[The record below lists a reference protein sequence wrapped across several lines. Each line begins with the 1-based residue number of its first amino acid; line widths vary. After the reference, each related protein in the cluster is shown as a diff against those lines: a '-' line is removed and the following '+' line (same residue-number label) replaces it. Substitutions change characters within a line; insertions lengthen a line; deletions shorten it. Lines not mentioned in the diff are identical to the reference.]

1 MPHDDQA
8 KPANGVANGR
18 NIVADPDLLVL
29 VGHYT
34 GVALP
39 ASEVYK
45 EHMLAMISP
54 ANTAIEITD
63 RGYPNVN
70 RVCGRDDVQGPVDA
84 RRGDLPVDPQSF
96 NAPMQPLRATR
107 SFSPSF
113 PND

>member
-1 MPHDDQA
+1 M

-54 ANTAIEITD
+54 ANSVIEITD

-70 RVCGRDDVQGPVDA
+70 RVCGRDDVQGPVGA
-84 RRGDLPVDPQSF
+84 RRGDLPVDLQSF
-96 NAPMQPLRATR
+96 NPPMQPLRATR